1 MVYDPKPKDDQQTA
15 IILRETDTESKRW
28 ANSKF
33 VILTKLLFLAGSLMC
48 LDPVC

>member
-1 MVYDPKPKDDQQTA
+1 MVYDPKPKDDQQTP

-33 VILTKLLFLAGSLMC
+33 VILTMDYGRPERK
-48 LDPVC
+48 